1 MRRNFSIGE
10 AISYGWKKT
19 KEQFKFLALTLI
31 IFVALT
37 SLPGIFADFFRN
49 NGSPFLAFIA
59 SLAGWVLQL
68 TVSLGIVFV
77 MLKIVEGKKAFY
89 KDLFAKVNLFLP
101 FLFGSILSSIIIVV
115 GFFLLIIP
123 GIYLALKFQYFTY
136 AMVDKN
142 MGPIDALK
150 ESSRITKKVKLKL
163 LLFNIL
169 LMLINILGA
178 LALGVGLLL
187 TVPTTMIATA
197 YVYKKLSEKN

>member
-1 MRRNFSIGE
+1 MSHNFSTGE

-31 IFVALT
+31 IFIAST
-37 SLPGIFADFFRN
+37 SFPGILADFFRN
-49 NGSPFLAFIA
+49 NGSPFLAFIS

-68 TVSLGIVFV
+68 TVSLGIVFIL
-77 MLKIVEGKKAFY
+77 LKIVEGKKAFY
-89 KDLFAKVNLFLP
+89 KDLFAKINLFLP

-123 GIYLALKFQYFTY
+123 GIYFSLKFQYFTY

-150 ESSRITKKVKLKL
+150 ESGRITKGTKWKL
-163 LLFNIL
+163 LFFNIV
-169 LMLINILGA
+169 LMLINILGIMA
-178 LALGVGLLL
+178 FGIGLLL
-187 TVPTTMIATA
+187 TVPTTMLANT